1 MTVDDNP
8 QIASA
13 GLPSAAGV
21 TLDAPLRGLPKTLL
35 RIRTPSGVNCSSCPD
50 FKVLADPVKG
60 EEWTCDSCVA
70 GGSPDPPLHAPRY

>member
-13 GLPSAAGV
+13 GGV
-21 TLDAPLRGLPKTLL
+21 PKTLL

-50 FKVLADPVKG
+50 FKVLADPLKG

-70 GGSPDPPLHAPRY
+70 GGSPDPPLHAPRH